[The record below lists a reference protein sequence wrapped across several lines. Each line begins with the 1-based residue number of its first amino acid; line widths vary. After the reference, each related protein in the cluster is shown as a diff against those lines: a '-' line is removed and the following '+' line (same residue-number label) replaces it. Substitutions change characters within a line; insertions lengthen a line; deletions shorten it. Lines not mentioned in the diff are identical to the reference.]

1 MNEKNDKTHCGFV
14 AIVGRPN
21 VGKSTLLNRLLGK
34 KISITS
40 RKPQTTRYQILGIKT
55 DKQNQIIYVD
65 TPGLHSD
72 LHGEMD
78 RYMNRVARAAWQGV
92 VLIVFVVD
100 AHHFTEE
107 DEWVLNQI
115 KVANLPIMLAINK
128 IDRLADRSA
137 LLPYI
142 EDMAEKFQFYKI
154 IPLSAKTGDQV
165 DELEKEIITRLPA
178 EPFQFP
184 PDQITDRHEQFMAA
198 EIIREKLMRQLGQ
211 EIPYALTVTIIAFK
225 KEEKITRIS
234 AVIWV
239 EKPGQKGIVIGKA
252 GERLKKV
259 GKNARLDLEKLF
271 EQKVFLQLWVKIKS
285 NWSDDNSSLK
295 ELGFEE

>member
-1 MNEKNDKTHCGFV
+1 MNNVTHCGFV
-14 AIVGRPN
+14 AILGRPN

-55 DKQNQIIYVD
+55 ENDNQIIYVD
-65 TPGLHSD
+65 TPGLHAD
-72 LHGEMD
+72 LHHAMD
-78 RYMNRVARAAWQGV
+78 RYMNRVARAALQGMEV
-92 VLIVFVVD
+92 IVFVVD
-100 AHHFTEE
+100 ANHFNEE

-115 KVANLPIMLAINK
+115 KAAKTPVILVINK
-128 IDRLADRSA
+128 IDRLKDRSS

-142 EDMAEKFQFYKI
+142 EQMTEKFQFYKI

-165 DELEKEIITRLPA
+165 EELEKEIIACLPA
-178 EPFQFP
+178 GPFQFP

-211 EIPYALTVTIIAFK
+211 EIPYALAVTIIAFK
-225 KEEKITRIS
+225 KETKITRIS

-239 EKPGQKGIVIGKA
+239 EKPGQKGIVIGKS

-259 GKNARLDLEKLF
+259 GQNARLDMEKLF
-271 EQKVFLQLWVKIKS
+271 GQKVFLQLWVKIKS
-285 NWSDDNSSLK
+285 NWSDSGESLK
-295 ELGFEE
+295 ELGYEE